1 MNKNDIFETLD
12 MVVGQAT
19 GEYIDCLLY
28 TSYVLG
34 QYMGLGLIGVW
45 IAMFVDWIVR
55 VIFFVWR
62 YLSGKWMN
70 RQLI

>member
-1 MNKNDIFETLD
+1 MIVSASSMWIFRF
-12 MVVGQAT
+12 
-19 GEYIDCLLY
+19 CL
-28 TSYVLG
+28 SYVLG